1 MFLVLPIPEQPGLPD
16 RVAPDTHD
24 EPPLQPAALAAAF
37 LADDAAAAWVL
48 ETHLLPLVTRLVHR
62 LSAWSNDC
70 DDLIQDVLVTALV
83 KRKAFHAHA
92 RLETWITRITINRW
106 RTHRRKQWLRSK
118 LFRAWAERDAPSRPA
133 AKTPEEF
140 AVTGERAAAVRAA
153 IAQLP
158 APSREAIVLC
168 YLEGLTVSEAAE
180 ALAVR
185 RGTLEVRLSRARTQL
200 RDALAGMLDE
210 HFAIISERGSDVG

>member
-24 EPPLQPAALAAAF
+24 EPPLEPAALAAAF

-83 KRKAFHAHA
+83 KRKTFHAHA
-92 RLETWITRITINRW
+92 RLETWITRITINRC
-106 RTHRRKQWLRSK
+106 RTHQRKQWLRSK
-118 LFRAWAERDAPSRPA
+118 LFRSWAERDAPSRPTVR
-133 AKTPEEF
+133 TPEDF
-140 AVTGERAAAVRAA
+140 AVADERAKAVRAA

-168 YLEGLTVSEAAE
+168 YLEGLTVSDAAE
-180 ALAVR
+180 ALVVR
-185 RGTLEVRLSRARTQL
+185 RGALEVRLSRARAQL
-200 RDALAGMLDE
+200 RDAFAGTLDE
-210 HFAIISERGSDVG
+210 YFTVASE